1 MNKEFAAKWVAA
13 LREEDRRQVRGVLKR
28 LVDPE
33 TGEALGHDQ
42 VTPESKTFGYC
53 CLGVACEI
61 LAEDGEITATPWGA
75 EFLFGRVTEDGDI
88 LEYGSSFTLPKLAN
102 GPMGVD
108 LDFMELG
115 YIHDSDMCDWWDN
128 HPSTAELQR
137 PMAYSLA
144 NFNDMGVPFRVIADF
159 IEKFADRL

>member
-1 MNKEFAAKWVAA
+1 MNKDFAAKWVAA
-13 LREEDRRQVRGVLKR
+13 LREEDRQQLGGVLKR
-28 LVDPE
+28 LVHKE
-33 TGEALGHDQ
+33 TGIPLEHSE
-42 VTPESKTFGYC
+42 VTSEDSTFGYC

-61 LAEDGEITATPWGA
+61 LADEGKISAQPWGS

-115 YIHDSDMCDWWDN
+115 YIHDSDMRDWWDN
-128 HPSTAELQR
+128 HPSTATFQR
-137 PMAYSLA
+137 PLAYSLA
-144 NFNDMGVPFRVIADF
+144 NFNDAGVPFRVIADF
-159 IEKFADRL
+159 IEEFAGRL